1 MIAVY
6 REYIERPRDPIQ
18 RGCISKAAY
27 VSRRGA
33 LQFARHGRRQDGTL
47 RPYHCANC
55 DAWHLGHRPAKRRR
69 TWVAVSR

>member
-1 MIAVY
+1 MIAEY
-6 REYIERPRDPIQ
+6 REYIERPRDPMQ
-18 RGCISKAAY
+18 RGCIEKAAY
-27 VSRRGA
+27 PSRRGA